1 MVSMMDVEPKKG
13 QFCDRSR
20 PKGNTVADS
29 ELAKKAF
36 KLNLKSSFST
46 SIEDNQT
53 HQQPPPPPPMM
64 KSLSKE
70 SKSSVKSPLSPNSG
84 GFQCDSCQRR

>member
-29 ELAKKAF
+29 ELAKKTF

-46 SIEDNQT
+46 SIEDNHT
-53 HQQPPPPPPMM
+53 TQQPGPPKPML
-64 KSLSKE
+64 KSLSKD
-70 SKSSVKSPLSPNSG
+70 SRTSVKSPLSPNSG
-84 GFQCDSCQRR
+84 MSNANYPKTY